1 MTLNLRPLFGACV
14 GSSAQSRRRKSL
26 PIVTI
31 CEPVVGCSHFAYK
44 RRVSFTIMGHEVER
58 VRQYVSDVCIV
69 CSPRLC
75 QCSLT
80 SLSISF
86 PNFYA
91 VGGGGCGDPSAV

>member
-1 MTLNLRPLFGACV
+1 MA
-14 GSSAQSRRRKSL
+14 
-26 PIVTI
+26 
-31 CEPVVGCSHFAYK
+31 
-44 RRVSFTIMGHEVER
+44 HEVER

-91 VGGGGCGDPSAV
+91 VVGGGCEDPSAVEVDMKYSNSIVVAGLKVVYRCHGSQQAQRRGAVRVCR